1 MLPRILLRV
10 VGWAKAH
17 QFYSLEVEERG
28 VLLWA
33 FMRTW
38 EDTLRRVAVAVTNRF
53 AVDATH
59 GLLVLGSVIA
69 AVGGSASLVAV
80 SGGSHVLADT
90 YGEYLGS
97 GYSHKLV

>member
-1 MLPRILLRV
+1 M

-17 QFYSLEVEERG
+17 HFHIREFEERG
-28 VLLWA
+28 VALSA
-33 FMRTW
+33 FMRMW
-38 EDTLRRVAVAVTNRF
+38 EKDTFHRVAVAVKDRYRI
-53 AVDATH
+53 DATKK
-59 GLLVLGSVIA
+59 LSVLVLVVT

-97 GYSHKLV
+97 GYSH